1 MNTHAVSC
9 QWLQLLTTDCVGIY
23 ILFKI
28 LLKRYEYTRSQLS
41 MIATDCMCI
50 HISLRIFVKK
60 YEYTRSQLSMV
71 ATVDN

>member
-9 QWLQLLTTDCVGIY
+9 QWLQLSTTDCVGIH

-28 LLKRYEYTRSQLS
+28 FVKKYEYTRS
-41 MIATDCMCI
+41 
-50 HISLRIFVKK
+50 HILFKIFVKK

>member
-9 QWLQLLTTDCVGIY
+9 QWLQLLTNNSVGIH

-28 LLKRYEYTRSQLS
+28 FLKR
-41 MIATDCMCI
+41 
-50 HISLRIFVKK
+50 

-71 ATVDN
+71 ATVDKEQRWYSYFIQNIRKEI